1 MFLVTQVT
9 KSHVSQ
15 RNIAGNILRNTS
27 KSFATKEDYPFDST
41 FRNISKSFAKKEDYP
56 CDSVELE
63 INNELKVSS
72 DYNFDYPIPNQG
84 SLNVGLSS
92 LINYRPKSFFPNMN
106 GFNNDDTTD
115 IWLSHDGFLL
125 ITTINTDDF
134 YNLDD
139 CWEKYGFEDRVGPAK
154 YTEYGTLSDIVDDR

>member
-1 MFLVTQVT
+1 MMLQAT
-9 KSHVSQ
+9 KLHALQ
-15 RNIAGNILRNTS
+15 RNIAGNVLRNIS
-27 KSFATKEDYPFDST
+27 KSFATKENYPCDSL
-41 FRNISKSFAKKEDYP
+41 NMSKSFTTKEDYP

-72 DYNFDYPIPNQG
+72 DYKFDYPIPNQG

-106 GFNNDDTTD
+106 GFNNNDTTD
-115 IWLSHDGFLL
+115 IWLSYDGFLL
-125 ITTINTDDF
+125 ITTIDSDDF

-139 CWEKYGFEDRVGPAK
+139 CWEKYGFEDRVGPAE